1 MRDVTSIAP
10 LRRCGKYVTSGLRA
24 RVYFASTA
32 LARWERPRVVSV
44 VYNNHPPS
52 VLSATCLLL
61 DHSPWQLQPV
71 CDVSIRFLELSAGAG
86 VHLED
91 ERARACIADAVGVLD
106 GELRLRAVC

>member
-1 MRDVTSIAP
+1 VRDVTSIAP

-32 LARWERPRVVSV
+32 LARWERPRVVNV

-52 VLSATCLLL
+52 VLSRNMFAFGSL
-61 DHSPWQLQPV
+61 PWQLQPV
-71 CDVSIRFLELSAGAG
+71 CDVSIRFLELSAGAS

-91 ERARACIADAVGVLD
+91 EPGRACIADAVGVLD